1 MKKLTYLV
9 LAFCFLT
16 ATSCIDIVEE
26 MHLKKNGSGK
36 YVITMDMS
44 SLMEAGTK
52 EMLQGMMDEAKEEG
66 EADLEMPSEM
76 DTIMYFNEAPDSI
89 KRKFSHPEI
98 LKKVYVHTV
107 MSEAKEKMI
116 LKFAINF
123 DDMKEIDYFLEDL
136 DKLQGDNSLTS
147 GLAGSG
153 GGSGAGGG
161 GLLPTHSAKGMF
173 KLAKR
178 KFTRMATDQSTAAM
192 SEEELQMA
200 KMFFADAS
208 YKTIYHFPGK
218 IKKTSMKNA
227 NIDGKTLTMVTPLID
242 ILEGKAALEGDVC
255 FKRR

>member
-1 MKKLTYLV
+1 MKKLTYLLV
-9 LAFCFLT
+9 AFCFLT

-26 MHLKKNGSGK
+26 MFLKKNGTGK

-44 SLMEAGTK
+44 ALMEAGTK
-52 EMLQGMMDEAKEEG
+52 EMLEGMMEEGQKEGDMEAK
-66 EADLEMPSEM
+66 MPTEM
-76 DTIMYFNEAPDSI
+76 DTIMYFTDAPDSL

-98 LKKVYVHTV
+98 LKKVSVHTI

-116 LKFAINF
+116 IKFAIDF

-136 DKLQGDNSLTS
+136 DKLQGDNAMAG
-147 GLAGSG
+147 GLPGAGSDAG
-153 GGSGAGGG
+153 GGG
-161 GLLPTHSAKGMF
+161 GLLPTGSASGMF

-178 KFTRMATDQSTAAM
+178 KFTRMAGEKADATM

-218 IKKTSMKNA
+218 IKKTTMKNA
-227 NIDGKTLTMVTPLID
+227 TVDGKTLTMVLPLID
-242 ILEGKAALEGDVC
+242 ILEGKAAMEGDVC